1 MLKHNL
7 LGISSSYPSHGSSYF
22 TTDDSESDQCSGTS
36 RSSMKSTN
44 VFGETKTLRYNQPPR
59 DKKILDKR
67 DKIATRCS
75 SRIQQLLQ
83 EKKKLDEVRIYLFT
97 YIHNKYTQ

>member
-1 MLKHNL
+1 MFIHKLAD
-7 LGISSSYPSHGSSYF
+7 ISSSYPSHGSNYF

-36 RSSMKSTN
+36 RTSRECTN
-44 VFGETKTLRYNQPPR
+44 VFGETKTSRYNRPPR

-67 DKIATRCS
+67 DKIATRHS

-83 EKKKLDEVRIYLFT
+83 EKKKLDEVSLYLLT
-97 YIHNKYTQ
+97 YFHYKYAQ

>member
-1 MLKHNL
+1 MLTHKL
-7 LGISSSYPSHGSSYF
+7 AGISSSYPSHGSSYF

-36 RSSMKSTN
+36 RSNRQSTN
-44 VFGETKTLRYNQPPR
+44 VFGETKTSRYNRPPH

-83 EKKKLDEVRIYLFT
+83 EKKKLDEVRIYLLT

>member
-7 LGISSSYPSHGSSYF
+7 PGISSSYLSHGSSYF
-22 TTDDSESDQCSGTS
+22 TTDDSESDQCSSTS
-36 RSSMKSTN
+36 RSSRKSTN
-44 VFGETKTLRYNQPPR
+44 VFGETKTSRYNRPPC

-67 DKIATRCS
+67 DKIATRRS

>member
-1 MLKHNL
+1 MFIHKLA
-7 LGISSSYPSHGSSYF
+7 GISSSHPSHGSSYL

-36 RSSMKSTN
+36 RTTRQCTN
-44 VFGETKTLRYNQPPR
+44 VFGETKTSRYNQPPH

-67 DKIATRCS
+67 DKIATRRS

-83 EKKKLDEVRIYLFT
+83 EKKKLDQVRLYLFK
-97 YIHNKYTQ
+97 YIHYKYTD